1 MKAVARES
9 SRLIQ
14 PRTRRQQRVAD
25 VTFDEMN
32 DPITFLVFLAMF
44 GAIFGSIIAYSK
56 FVNVRRAKNY
66 RRFAEAYGLDQ
77 FDFPKAVFKRV
88 WPSVE
93 GVVDGVPLR
102 LYASVTRH
110 RSFQAA
116 TRIAQREH
124 ETRVEVRTTMPI
136 KAVRVQGIG
145 PVTGSVQEHL
155 KMGHLREPVFRLL
168 IPLEAEPLIVAYCN
182 RYPDIT
188 LFYGGEGQIDASA
201 NGELSNRR
209 SYDDIV
215 SLAEILL
222 ALAK

>member
-1 MKAVARES
+1 MKAVACES
-9 SRLIQ
+9 NRLIQ
-14 PRTRRQQRVAD
+14 PRTRRPQRVAD
-25 VTFDEMN
+25 VTVDEM
-32 DPITFLVFLAMF
+32 ITFLAILAMF
-44 GAIFGSIIAYSK
+44 TPIFGSIIAYSK
-56 FVNVRRAKNY
+56 FVNVRREKNY

-116 TRIAQREH
+116 TMIAQREH

-155 KMGHLREPVFRLL
+155 KMGHLSEPVFRLL